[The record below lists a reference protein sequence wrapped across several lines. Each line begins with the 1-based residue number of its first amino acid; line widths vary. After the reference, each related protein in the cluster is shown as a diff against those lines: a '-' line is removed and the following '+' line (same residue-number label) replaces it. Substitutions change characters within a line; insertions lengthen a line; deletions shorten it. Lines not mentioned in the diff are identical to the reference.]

1 MPKTIGFLGACNET
15 MWGGWKKAFEDR
27 LTANGWTI
35 GDDVLIECKW
45 AQGLEKNYIRW
56 AKYFVKK
63 KVDVIV
69 TGGTQCTMACKDA
82 AGEAKP
88 PVPVVFAT
96 AGDPIDTKLVTSFS
110 SPGNLTGVSNQQSN
124 LVVKRLDMLRQF
136 SGQPNVVGLVGNDK
150 SPNVKLEMK
159 IAEQVAPTFGLKV
172 RKGPIRK
179 PQDIARVIGGLK
191 GKVKGLL
198 VCTDPLITTYA
209 VQLNTAANKAAIP
222 TVHAFKEYVLN
233 GGTISYG
240 PKFDELFQNAADLV
254 TAILRGNAG
263 ANMANS
269 PVRQPDNFE
278 CCRRTDPIIPVP
290 ASLAAIST
298 RV

>member
-15 MWGGWKKAFEDR
+15 MWGGWKKAFEAR
-27 LTANGWTI
+27 LTANDWKI
-35 GDDVLIECKW
+35 GTDLSIEYEW
-45 AQGLEKNYIRW
+45 AQGLEKNYIKL
-56 AKYFVKK
+56 AKHFVKE

-69 TGGTQCTMACKDA
+69 TGGTQCTMACKDQ
-82 AGEAKP
+82 AGKAKP
-88 PVPVVFAT
+88 PIPVVFAT

-136 SGQPNVVGLVGNDK
+136 SGQPNVVGLIGNDR

-159 IAEQVAPTFGLKV
+159 IAEQIAPTFGLKV
-172 RKGPIRK
+172 RKGLIRK
-179 PQDIARVIGGLK
+179 PGDIARVIGGLK

-209 VQLNTAANKAAIP
+209 VQLNAAANKAGIP
-222 TVHAFKEYVLN
+222 TVHAFKEYVQN

-240 PKFDELFQNAADLV
+240 PKFDELFENAADLV

-263 ANMANS
+263 ANMANN
-269 PVRQPDNFE
+269 PVRQPNNFE
-278 CCRRTDPIIPVP
+278 CCIPKIPITPIPS
-290 ASLAAIST
+290 SLAAIAT